1 MGRDVLAVMFRD
13 AKQRFDAA
21 MTRADLAAMTSEAT
35 VMTELLRDV
44 DALNAYHP
52 QCTLA
57 QWIAQARNYGSTP
70 ELKDYYEMNARR
82 LITTWGGTLNDYA
95 NRSWSGLAG
104 EYYAHR
110 WQMYFDATFAAVKNG
125 ENFNQEAFD
134 AAVSEYEQSQVSQL
148 TAGISRTTDEATS
161 QSDILSL
168 SRRLYAK
175 YFKQK
180 AD

>member
-1 MGRDVLAVMFRD
+1 
-13 AKQRFDAA
+13 
-21 MTRADLAAMTSEAT
+21 
-35 VMTELLRDV
+35 
-44 DALNAYHP
+44 
-52 QCTLA
+52 
-57 QWIAQARNYGSTP
+57 
-70 ELKDYYEMNARR
+70 
-82 LITTWGGTLNDYA
+82 
-95 NRSWSGLAG
+95 
-104 EYYAHR
+104 
-110 WQMYFDATFAAVKNG
+110 MYFDATFAAVKNG

-148 TAGISRTTDEATS
+148 TAGTSRTTDEATS